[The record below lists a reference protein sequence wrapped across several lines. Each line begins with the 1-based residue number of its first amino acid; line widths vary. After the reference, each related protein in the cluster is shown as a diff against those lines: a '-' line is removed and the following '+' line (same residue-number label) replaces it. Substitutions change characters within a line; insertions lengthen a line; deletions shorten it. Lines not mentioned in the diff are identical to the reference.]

1 MSTTSS
7 RRLMYVQF
15 TSCVYWQSSA
25 QLQKIAAVL
34 PSSTNPITNQYL
46 WNIEF
51 MKDDGKRIIFKQDP
65 NEAYSHGMISICMF
79 KMSGDAIIKPLFTIF
94 KKETL
99 YLYLKKSTKK
109 RQKLAFSFS

>member
-65 NEAYSHGMISICMF
+65 NEAYSHGMISIYML

-94 KKETL
+94 KKEHIVPI
-99 YLYLKKSTKK
+99 LKKIDKK
-109 RQKLAFSFS
+109 TSKTSF